1 MNVFRS
7 CRVRR
12 INDEGSYFP
21 VSMRDRQAQAF
32 AARSVA
38 VRPGH
43 LCRGSSF
50 VNEHHVVGIE
60 VGLGLEPVPAPP
72 QDVGTILLG
81 GVPGL
86 FLRVMRCRSKKRQIV
101 PMPAGTPT
109 FASSAWISASV
120 MSDLCSMRPRI
131 RAA

>member
-1 MNVFRS
+1 M
-7 CRVRR
+7 
-12 INDEGSYFP
+12 
-21 VSMRDRQAQAF
+21 SMRDRRAQAF
-32 AARSVA
+32 AAMSAAARS
-38 VRPGH
+38 GH
-43 LCRGSSF
+43 LCRGPVDLLRSST
-50 VNEHHVVGIE
+50 VDEHQAVGIE

-72 QDVGTILLG
+72 QDVGTVLLG

-109 FASSAWISASV
+109 FASSAWISVSV
-120 MSDLCSMRPRI
+120 MSDFCSMRPRI